1 MNAVQGEHRRSHWR
15 RFSEAMAASSPW
27 SQSAVSG
34 QRHVGAAQAR
44 HTQDPAAGH
53 RHRHRHRQL
62 IHPSLAQLVEIKLS
76 ILV

>member
-1 MNAVQGEHRRSHWR
+1 VNAVQGEHRRSHWR
-15 RFSEAMAASSPW
+15 RFSEAMAASSSW
-27 SQSAVSG
+27 SQAAVSG

-53 RHRHRHRQL
+53 HHRQL